1 VIVGLRIGE
10 DITNLLK
17 TANMSSSRSCKSLS
31 GPFIGSSVGSEV
43 APLAW
48 SSVLLWDRFRFVMD
62 VDDVEELRDGGVKVP
77 LAVAMLMRDS
87 YCCRFLAMQQM
98 CNALWVSKSLT
109 LHWVTSASRRKSLL
123 SELLGREEVES
134 CSRGPTT

>member
-1 VIVGLRIGE
+1 MIVGLRIGE

-17 TANMSSSRSCKSLS
+17 TANMSSSRCCKSLS
-31 GPFIGSSVGSEV
+31 GLFAGSSAGSEI

-62 VDDVEELRDGGVKVP
+62 VDDVEELSDGGVKVP
-77 LAVAMLMRDS
+77 LAVAMLIRDS

-98 CNALWVSKSLT
+98 CNALWATSLG
-109 LHWVTSASRRKSLL
+109 LQILNPSLGHVRFSAQKLA
-123 SELLGREEVES
+123 E
-134 CSRGPTT
+134 CS